1 MRDEEGEQVREMRL
15 GEHIGRKM
23 RGTKQPTLMIVPSF
37 AAAGFGSI
45 PAPGL
50 YGTSSP
56 SW

>member
-1 MRDEEGEQVREMRL
+1 MGFGENIGRGMREMKR
-15 GEHIGRKM
+15 
-23 RGTKQPTLMIVPSF
+23 PTFMIVPSF

-56 SW
+56 S

>member
-1 MRDEEGEQVREMRL
+1 MTEEEMVGKTRVGL
-15 GEHIGRKM
+15 RGIMGR
-23 RGTKQPTLMIVPSF
+23 TLMIVPSF

-56 SW
+56 S